1 MRIYTSYFYQIRHF
15 PPDLVP
21 LSTAVWAPKWFKKN
35 NRQYKDS
42 RGVINGIEARIF
54 APIDSHCL
62 QCTNDMKV
70 TIAGDNCPFKYFYRK
85 QLDALD
91 FCWVWGKFI
100 ELAKRIKEKE
110 GFDPDFALMLHEAP
124 GNICSERSVIQDWFK
139 DNGNP
144 IWEWDYDT
152 MSRDELIAKL
162 KQQTT

>member
-1 MRIYTSYFYQIRHF
+1 
-15 PPDLVP
+15 
-21 LSTAVWAPKWFKKN
+21 
-35 NRQYKDS
+35 
-42 RGVINGIEARIF
+42 
-54 APIDSHCL
+54 
-62 QCTNDMKV
+62 MKV